1 MTSAAGGRPNHP
13 GGDEVSKA
21 IVWCVEWTEFG
32 DGATPICD
40 DHFFTSLYAIDVLAQ
55 TILEVADSNLRP

>member
-1 MTSAAGGRPNHP
+1 MTSNARGWPDHP
-13 GGDEVSKA
+13 CGDQVSKA
-21 IVWCVEWTEFG
+21 IVWCIEWTEFG

-55 TILEVADSNLRP
+55 TILEVPDSDLRP